1 MSDVAVYVVPF
12 CWGLDLLT
20 PLAKRV
26 EGLVDTK
33 FSDQDRLRRPV
44 EHRVEEVHPGHLD
57 AASRGGGAPQRSLE
71 PPFRSAGPF
80 LGLGLGHWGI
90 IGVGF
95 EELLIHCHVHGSVC
109 FG

>member
-57 AASRGGGAPQRSLE
+57 AASRGGGAATELGAALPFCGSL
-71 PPFRSAGPF
+71 
-80 LGLGLGHWGI
+80 L
-90 IGVGF
+90 GVGF
-95 EELLIHCHVHGSVC
+95 GALGYNWSWI
-109 FG
+109 

>member
-57 AASRGGGAPQRSLE
+57 AASRGGGRRNGAWSRPSVLRVPSW
-71 PPFRSAGPF
+71 GWV
-80 LGLGLGHWGI
+80 WGI
-90 IGVGF
+90 GV
-95 EELLIHCHVHGSVC
+95 
-109 FG
+109 